1 MELPKPEKIEAVDEF
16 RSRLQGH
23 TLAIATQYQ
32 GITVEQ
38 VTDLRRKLRA
48 ADIKF
53 KVYKNTL
60 AKRVLDEMGLGG
72 AAEFMVGPTA
82 WAFSN
87 DPVESPKIIKEFA
100 KTVKTVQLNGG
111 ILEGCVVDKAQV
123 ESLASL
129 PPRDVLLAQVVGT
142 IAAPL
147 RNAVGV
153 LNALPRNLVNA
164 LDQIRKQKEEG
175 TAAA

>member
-1 MELPKPEKIEAVDEF
+1 MQLPKPEKIEAVDEF
-16 RSRLQGH
+16 RTRLQGCSV
-23 TLAIATQYQ
+23 AVATQYQ
-32 GITVEQ
+32 GVRVEQ
-38 VTDLRRKLRA
+38 VTELRRRLREA
-48 ADIKF
+48 NIQF

-60 AKRVLDEMGLGG
+60 AKRVLDEMNLGD

-82 WAFSN
+82 WAFSK
-87 DPVESPKIIKEFA
+87 DPVAPSKIIKEFA
-100 KTVKTVQLNGG
+100 KDVKTVSFSGG
-111 ILEGCVVDKAQV
+111 VLEGRVISQAQM
-123 ESLASL
+123 EALASL
-129 PPRDVLLAQVVGT
+129 PPREVLLAQVVGT

-153 LNALPRNLVNA
+153 LNALPRNLVNV